1 MVKTIWTC
9 DDCGEQ
15 FNSRAARL
23 YHRNHSC
30 KAIAAREEVQDGKTI
45 IDEEPVTVIDEPAPK
60 EKRIETTDDYPIE
73 KEKYDPLV
81 DDIEPSFD
89 GDTPEIP
96 VVFIVAAAFIL
107 MLIAGL
113 VIFRERVIAFFKS
126 GKGGRPPTPAGV

>member
-1 MVKTIWTC
+1 MNFISFRRLKLFK
-9 DDCGEQ
+9 GPS
-15 FNSRAARL
+15 SRQK
-23 YHRNHSC
+23 NG
-30 KAIAAREEVQDGKTI
+30 QD
-45 IDEEPVTVIDEPAPK
+45 DEPAPK